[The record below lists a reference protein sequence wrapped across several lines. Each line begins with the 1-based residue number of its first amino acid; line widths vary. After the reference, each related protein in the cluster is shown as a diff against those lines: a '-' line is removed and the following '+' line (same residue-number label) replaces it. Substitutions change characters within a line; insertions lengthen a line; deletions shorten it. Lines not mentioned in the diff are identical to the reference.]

1 MSQAP
6 TEGTLY
12 VQATD
17 HAWDVSFVPNTPG
30 LHGGSAGI
38 HRGEGDDGLRAFLQ
52 ELGIAQEQ
60 IDVGFR
66 ELHLHGNVSI
76 HPARLS
82 PEHIQRYGL

>member
-12 VQATD
+12 VQAAD
-17 HAWDVSFVPNTPG
+17 HAWDISFVPNTPG
-30 LHGGSAGI
+30 LHGSTGI
-38 HRGEGDDGLRAFLQ
+38 HRGEGEDRLRAFLQ
-52 ELGIAQEQ
+52 ELGIIQEQ
-60 IDVGFR
+60 IDFAFK
-66 ELHLHGNVSI
+66 ELRLHGNVSI